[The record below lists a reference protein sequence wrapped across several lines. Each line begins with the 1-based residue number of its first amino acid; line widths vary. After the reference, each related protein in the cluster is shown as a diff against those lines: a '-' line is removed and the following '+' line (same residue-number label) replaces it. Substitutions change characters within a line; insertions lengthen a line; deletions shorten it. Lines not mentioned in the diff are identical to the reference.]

1 VLENIFYFVI
11 YFQNRKRL
19 EKKKKKKK
27 KCAPLSRRR
36 RERERESTLQPSFSF
51 VSQNNMTHH
60 ACSYFISPNSQKS

>member
-1 VLENIFYFVI
+1 LKIFFILLYIFKI
-11 YFQNRKRL
+11 EKDLKRRRR
-19 EKKKKKKK
+19 KKKNVHHY
-27 KCAPLSRRR
+27 LEGEE